1 MNNIKTLDMNNY
13 GQSGIIEIS
22 IPSLSKRVAR
32 DNALGNCTDTKIV
45 DGKPVIGETRVGDAA
60 IIKVLAYVR
69 SAPFPTDLRGFLRY
83 CDKMD
88 EKELGSAE
96 RMLVDI
102 EKAALEI
109 EEAETPLA
117 DSPAVETPS
126 SD

>member
-1 MNNIKTLDMNNY
+1 MNNIKTLDMSEY
-13 GQSGIIEIS
+13 GQTGIVEIS
-22 IPSLSKRVAR
+22 LPSLSRRVAR
-32 DNALGNCTDTKIV
+32 DNALGNCSDTKIV

-69 SAPFPTDLRGFLRY
+69 RAPFPIDLKGFLRY

-88 EKELGSAE
+88 ENDLGSAE
-96 RMLVDI
+96 RMLIDI

-117 DSPAVETPS
+117 DSPAAEMQS

>member
-1 MNNIKTLDMNNY
+1 MNKIKTLNLEDY
-13 GQSGIIEIS
+13 GQVGLVEIS
-22 IPSLSKRVAR
+22 VPSLRKRVMR

-45 DGKPVIGETRVGDAA
+45 DGKPVISEYRVGDAA

-69 SAPFPTDLRGFLRY
+69 RAPFPTDLKGFLTY

-88 EKELGSAE
+88 ENDLGSAE
-96 RMLVDI
+96 RLLEDI

-109 EEAETPLA
+109 EGEETPLAGSQEAETP
-117 DSPAVETPS
+117 T